1 MGCQGRKVAPR
12 VWPPVSLVSS
22 GIRSWSRALQWP
34 PDSLR
39 GLRSVTEGGVWPA
52 MHGHWP
58 VKPRS
63 AAGDICHS
71 EANGWGCSLSLGS
84 AAGSDSLS
92 GMPASKGK

>member
-1 MGCQGRKVAPR
+1 M
-12 VWPPVSLVSS
+12 WPPVSLASS

-34 PDSLR
+34 PDSLQ

-92 GMPASKGK
+92 GMPASEGK